1 MLTPVEIQNKA
12 FKSGGLGYDKK
23 DVDSFITEIVESYEE
38 LYRDS
43 TDLEAQVNNL
53 TEELSYY
60 KNIEKTLQK
69 ALILAEKTAE
79 DTKNAALE
87 NARLI
92 ENEAANRAQMILSD
106 AKRELDNI
114 NKQIINMTQTFE
126 AYKINCRNL
135 AASQIELLNSDVF
148 NLVSTGSSI
157 SNISFEVKKNYQYTE
172 SPAAPADSDFE
183 ISDTGIEDNEQ

>member
-1 MLTPVEIQNKA
+1 MLTPVEIQNKT

-23 DVDSFITEIVESYEE
+23 DVDGFMSDIIDSYEE

-43 TDLEAQVNNL
+43 TDLESQVNALN
-53 TEELSYY
+53 EELSYY

-69 ALILAEKTAE
+69 ALVLAEKTAE
-79 DTKNAALE
+79 DTKKAALE

-148 NLVSTGSSI
+148 NLVSSGSSI
-157 SNISFEVKKNYQYTE
+157 SNISFDVQKNYE
-172 SPAAPADSDFE
+172 EEAPEDAATPDFK
-183 ISDTGIEDNEQ
+183 ISDTDGEM

>member
-1 MLTPVEIQNKA
+1 MLTPVEIQNKI

-23 DVDSFITEIVESYEE
+23 DVDSFIQDIVESYEE

-43 TDLEAQVNNL
+43 TELEKQVENL
-53 TEELSYY
+53 NEELSYY

-69 ALILAEKTAE
+69 ALVLAEKTAE
-79 DTKNAALE
+79 DTKKAAID
-87 NARLI
+87 NARNI

-148 NLVSTGSSI
+148 KLVGSNSSI
-157 SNISFEVKKNYQYTE
+157 SNFSFDVQRNYAE
-172 SPAAPADSDFE
+172 PPAEEQDPDFE
-183 ISDTGIEDNEQ
+183 ISDIDKE

>member
-1 MLTPVEIQNKA
+1 MLTPVEIQNKV

-23 DVDSFITEIVESYEE
+23 DVDGFIQEIIESYEE
-38 LYRDS
+38 LYRDK
-43 TDLEAQVNNL
+43 TDLESQVNDL
-53 TEELSYY
+53 TEELDYY

-79 DTKNAALE
+79 DTKKAAID
-87 NARLI
+87 NARNI
-92 ENEAANRAQMILSD
+92 ENEAANRAQIILSD
-106 AKRELDNI
+106 AKRELDSI

-148 NLVSTGSSI
+148 NLVGSGSSI
-157 SNISFEVKKNYQYTE
+157 SNFSFEVKKNYEEE
-172 SPAAPADSDFE
+172 SAQDETDPDFE
-183 ISDTGIEDNEQ
+183 ISDIDKE